1 MAVKFR
7 EEFLNQLEYINDTDM
22 FQHSSGMGLRIVP
35 KGPTGSESS
44 SGSACVLHWRGRW
57 ALSDTVTYMTP
68 ASGQNKCRYGAA
80 KGLRGPNKTPSQWVR
95 GQQWEVTR
103 A

>member
-1 MAVKFR
+1 MKPFR
-7 EEFLNQLEYINDTDM
+7 EGSLNQLEYINDTDM
-22 FQHSSGMGLRIVP
+22 FQTFQWNGPP
-35 KGPTGSESS
+35 KL
-44 SGSACVLHWRGRW
+44 GSARVQPWRGRW

-80 KGLRGPNKTPSQWVR
+80 KGLRGPNKTPSQWAR